1 MRRRKMKIYEL
12 RKKIGKNQEEVA
24 KDINITR
31 ATFAN
36 YEKQITEPDIKTL
49 IAIANY
55 FHVSVDYL
63 IGNEQP
69 NKLDMTS
76 LSDTKRKCI
85 EDIQKMSDAEVEA
98 ISHYIDGMLGR
109 EFYKKET
116 I

>member
-1 MRRRKMKIYEL
+1 MRLKEL
-12 RKKIGKNQEEVA
+12 RLTTGLNQTQIAEKLGISRVSYNKYENEEV
-24 KDINITR
+24 
-31 ATFAN
+31 
-36 YEKQITEPDIKTL
+36 EPSIDTMKH
-49 IAIANY
+49 IADFYKI
-55 FHVSVDYL
+55 SLDYL
-63 IGNEQP
+63 TEHELVRPQIYDG
-69 NKLDMTS
+69 

>member
-1 MRRRKMKIYEL
+1 MRLKELRQRNKLTQVELAKALSIGVVTYNRYEL
-12 RKKIGKNQEEVA
+12 GLR
-24 KDINITR
+24 
-31 ATFAN
+31 
-36 YEKQITEPDIKTL
+36 EPDIETMKIL
-49 IAIANY
+49 ANY